1 MFQFRKLFG
10 LSRPDDETPP
20 ALPANDSTA
29 LLKTASLES
38 APADAEPAGAKIS
51 QLKQV
56 LSGFR
61 AYVATFGQPGSELD
75 RRAVMGAILAAVA
88 AAENSRIDGQIEG
101 QRESQLESLVDE
113 AIAALES
120 LGPDDSP
127 VDVAA
132 QLLAEQAAVWLQ
144 SQETTAGNVISAY
157 LQQFA
162 PDGAVW
168 TESEIAG
175 LALTVIATLN
185 DGSLSRSGG
194 RQLLSRVIAAFSLER
209 ALSRW
214 VAPEWVAHAQR
225 VASYMSKGDL
235 QTEVRSIAWAYIQ
248 QFESILSPQLIEQ
261 IMQSGPVNVS
271 PAELLSGDLDD
282 FSRML
287 YYKFQLL
294 EADPVVT
301 KSHAEIAA
309 DIHRAIADWQT
320 RQDPA
325 VDAGDRVQNGLKV
338 SSTWLRT
345 DGESDVLADSTDG

>member
-1 MFQFRKLFG
+1 MFQFRKLFR
-10 LSRPDDETPP
+10 LSRSDDEAPPP
-20 ALPANDSTA
+20 APPVDDSSALLETA
-29 LLKTASLES
+29 LLETAPTDEQ
-38 APADAEPAGAKIS
+38 PAGAKIG

-61 AYVATFGQPGSELD
+61 AYVATFGQPGSELE
-75 RRAVMGAILAAVA
+75 RRAVMGAILAALA
-88 AAENSRIDGQIEG
+88 TDENSRIEGQI
-101 QRESQLESLVDE
+101 ESQLERLIDE

-127 VDVAA
+127 VDVTT

-144 SQETTAGNVISAY
+144 AQEATAGNVISAY

-162 PDGAVW
+162 PDGTVW

-194 RQLLSRVIAAFSLER
+194 RQLLNRVIAAFSLEQ

-225 VASYMSKGDL
+225 VASYVSKGDL

-261 IMQSGPVNVS
+261 IMQSGSVDVS

-325 VDAGDRVQNGLKV
+325 VDAGDRVQNDLKV

-345 DGESDVLADSTDG
+345 DGESEILADSTDS